1 MNKQLLSLFAAL
13 FVFGGVVAEDTK
25 IEAAKT
31 ITLKNETTVTK
42 TVTVEY
48 VNDSFAGKVGRLVH
62 RRHSIEYTV
71 EAGQEVIVNLE
82 TKSLRIRKI
91 TVKDANGKT
100 SRKFLDNAV
109 ELPVTITFTKD
120 GIVTSPVLS
129 FDKNKADKTY
139 WTAQAAVVAAQ

>member
-13 FVFGGVVAEDTK
+13 FVFGGVVAQDAK
-25 IEAAKT
+25 VEAAKT
-31 ITLKNETTVTK
+31 ITLKNETNVAKAVTI
-42 TVTVEY
+42 EY
-48 VNDSFAGKVGRLVH
+48 VNDSFAGKVGRLAH
-62 RRHSIEYTV
+62 RRHSVNYTV
-71 EAGQEVIVNLE
+71 EAGQEVIINLD

-91 TVKDANGKT
+91 TVKDVNGKT
-100 SRKFLDNAV
+100 SRKFSDNSV